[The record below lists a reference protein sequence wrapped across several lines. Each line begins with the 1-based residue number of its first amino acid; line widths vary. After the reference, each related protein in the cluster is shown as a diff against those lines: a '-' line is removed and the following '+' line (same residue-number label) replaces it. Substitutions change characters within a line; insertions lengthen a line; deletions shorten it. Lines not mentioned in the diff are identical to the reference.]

1 MNYCPFDILHVIV
14 HIHTI
19 NTLTVELINTEQSW
33 KLINWN
39 KDNDRYANISK

>member
-1 MNYCPFDILHVIV
+1 MSYCPLDILHVIV
-14 HIHTI
+14 HIHAI

-39 KDNDRYANISK
+39 TDNDRYENISK